1 MSWID
6 SVMPLL
12 MSDDSASFTHFSLQY
27 YEIKA
32 MKSNYHTEKHIIHVS
47 AFACIYNILWHWS
60 KENYF
65 FQMFLAITKLVLA
78 TKKEQMKK
86 AAEQPAESIK
96 LNSKQSRGGGHKKG
110 CCKVWK
116 LIYLGCEHLH
126 IPSLHEI
133 RWWCQ
138 NITEAIHAVGHN
150 TLKGQSFSLS
160 MLFNRKSVVHVVNW

>member
-1 MSWID
+1 
-6 SVMPLL
+6 
-12 MSDDSASFTHFSLQY
+12 
-27 YEIKA
+27 
-32 MKSNYHTEKHIIHVS
+32 
-47 AFACIYNILWHWS
+47 
-60 KENYF
+60 
-65 FQMFLAITKLVLA
+65 MFLAITKLVLA

-116 LIYLGCEHLH
+116 LIYLGCEHLL

-160 MLFNRKSVVHVVNW
+160 MLFNRKSVVHVVKW